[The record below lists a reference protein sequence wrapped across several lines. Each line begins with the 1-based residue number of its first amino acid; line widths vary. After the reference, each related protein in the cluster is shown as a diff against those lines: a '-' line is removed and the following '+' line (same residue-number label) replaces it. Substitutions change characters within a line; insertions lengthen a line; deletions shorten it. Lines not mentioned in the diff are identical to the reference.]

1 MDIDLLSKMI
11 KELVLEH
18 DRVSLPG
25 LGVFIAE
32 MMPASFTDKGYTI
45 TPPYRRLSFRPGQE
59 DDRLLVSMYASVN
72 DVGEGVAMAALS
84 DFIAGMKDILER
96 KKAIVFPG
104 LGRMRAT
111 RENNFFFVSDEDL
124 DIYPE
129 GVGLEPVSLKTHEE
143 TREEVSTALGSL
155 EAIIGR
161 TDDISV
167 AAEEVVPEKEIPD
180 GPDET
185 ETPVLDPE
193 PLGEEA
199 GSEDGAGIPGGD
211 NEDEQIRELKEMPVL
226 VSQEEN
232 GPAPEENIPGPEVR
246 TSGNARIRVLYVV
259 LAVLA
264 AAVLLLVLYM
274 VAARI
279 FPGALDGL
287 LYNKEDYE
295 ILHNISQFKN

>member
-124 DIYPE
+124 QD
-129 GVGLEPVSLKTHEE
+129 T
-143 TREEVSTALGSL
+143 
-155 EAIIGR
+155 
-161 TDDISV
+161 
-167 AAEEVVPEKEIPD
+167 
-180 GPDET
+180 
-185 ETPVLDPE
+185 
-193 PLGEEA
+193 
-199 GSEDGAGIPGGD
+199 
-211 NEDEQIRELKEMPVL
+211 
-226 VSQEEN
+226 
-232 GPAPEENIPGPEVR
+232 
-246 TSGNARIRVLYVV
+246 
-259 LAVLA
+259 
-264 AAVLLLVLYM
+264 
-274 VAARI
+274 
-279 FPGALDGL
+279 
-287 LYNKEDYE
+287 
-295 ILHNISQFKN
+295 